1 MTRLDKQFE
10 FIKEIDGIKQIF
22 RQTYLKDGSR
32 KENDAEH
39 SWHLAI
45 MAILL
50 CEYAN
55 DKIDVLRV
63 ISMVLIHDIVELDA
77 GDTYAYDLAGNSTK
91 REREVAA
98 ANRIFKILP
107 DDQAIFLR
115 GLWDEFEAYNTPEAK
130 FAHTLDNIQPM
141 MLNDASKAKAWIEHN
156 VKISQI
162 MGRNKKTAEG
172 SEEIWNYAEENFIKP
187 NLDSGAIINED
198 I

>member
-55 DKIDVLRV
+55 DKIDIMRV

-77 GDTYAYDLAGNSTK
+77 GDTYAYDSAGNSTK

-107 DDQAIFLR
+107 DDQAVFLR
-115 GLWDEFEAYNTPEAK
+115 GLWDEFEEYSTPEAK

-141 MLNDASKAKAWIEHN
+141 MLNNAAHARSWVENDICL
-156 VKISQI
+156 SQVL
-162 MGRNKKTAEG
+162 GRNASTAAG
-172 SEEIWNYAEENFIKP
+172 SEAIWRYAWDNFLMP
-187 NLDSGAIINED
+187 NVRAGRLKDE
-198 I
+198 